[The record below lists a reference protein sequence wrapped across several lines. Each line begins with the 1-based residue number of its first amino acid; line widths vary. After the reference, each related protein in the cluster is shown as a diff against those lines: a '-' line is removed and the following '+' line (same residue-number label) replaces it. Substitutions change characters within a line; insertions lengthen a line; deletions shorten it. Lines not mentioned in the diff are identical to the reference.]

1 MMTSIPRFAN
11 NFEGY
16 ETVDMKEFLASG
28 EIELHLVRSSTKKF
42 RCHRCATE
50 LGAER
55 GRYRLKLEA
64 MPIMGFRTFVYFWR
78 HKGNCSKCK
87 KARAEAVDFIA
98 PETPHLTRDYAWWI
112 GRVCEI
118 AAVSRVG
125 ELTNQDE
132 TTTWRIDYRRMQR
145 MLAYYTIPE
154 VTQISVDEVYARKKA
169 KHKGESRNDRFFT
182 VVTDLKTHRVIWV
195 SESRSKHGLDQFFA
209 LIGEAGREKITLV
222 AMDQHE
228 DYAAS
233 VREHC
238 PKATIVWDRFHLM
251 QNFEEAINEVRK
263 DLHEQQ
269 AGGSEMKR
277 LSRGKYRYLF
287 LKKENRRTEEERTHI
302 NQILALNNRFAKL
315 EIIKERML
323 SFFDQP
329 DEAAAKAVF
338 DEVALWSLQEYF
350 LPLMKWCRN
359 FEAGWHTVKNYF
371 THRVTSALSEGIN
384 NVIKAIKRRAYG
396 YRNMHYFRLKIMQV
410 CGYLNSRYVATSN
423 QLLTQK

>member
-16 ETVDMKEFLASG
+16 ETRDMKEFLSRG
-28 EIELHLVRSSTKKF
+28 EIELHLERNETKSWT
-42 RCHRCATE
+42 CHSCGGE
-50 LGAER
+50 LGTER
-55 GRYRLKLEA
+55 GRYRMRLEA
-64 MPIMGFRTFVYFWR
+64 MPIMGFRSLIYFWR
-78 HKGNCSKCK
+78 YKGHCAKCK
-87 KARAEAVDFIA
+87 KARAESVDFIA
-98 PETPHLTRDYAWWI
+98 KETPHLTQDYAWWI

-125 ELTNQDE
+125 ELVGQDE

-154 VTQISVDEVYARKKA
+154 VTEISVDEVYARKKA
-169 KHKGESRNDRFFT
+169 KYKNESRNDRFFT

-195 SESRSKHGLDQFFA
+195 SESRSQKGLDQFFA
-209 LIGEAGREKITLV
+209 LIGKERSEKIRLV

-233 VREHC
+233 VRQHC

-251 QNFEEAINEVRK
+251 QNFEEAVNEVRK
-263 DLHEQQ
+263 DLHESQ

-287 LKKENRRTEEERTHI
+287 LKKEVRRTEEERAHI
-302 NQILALNNRFAKL
+302 NEILALNNSFAKL

-323 SFFDQP
+323 SFFDAP

-338 DEVALWSLQEYF
+338 EDVALWSMQEYF
-350 LPLMKWCRN
+350 QPLMKWCRN
-359 FEAGWHTVKNYF
+359 FEAGWETVKNYF
-371 THRVTSALSEGIN
+371 THRITSALSEGIN

-410 CGYLNSRYVATSN
+410 CGYLNSRYIATSN
-423 QLLTQK
+423 QLHAQI